1 MSQPPTAACLPGTS
15 PSITSPITHHKLLPF
30 SLPPF
35 FPSLSVS
42 SFSPSIHFILSFTD
56 LLTHPSLLPSFF
68 SPYLPPLF
76 LLPLPFFFHPSFLSP
91 SFLPPDFPSPFLSL
105 PTFLHTI
112 ISPPPHIRAGCR
124 QLPKHTQAKEP
135 SGTHT
140 HTTKRSLNTF
150 EPR

>member
-91 SFLPPDFPSPFLSL
+91 SFLPPDFPSAFLSL
-105 PTFLHTI
+105 PTI
-112 ISPPPHIRAGCR
+112 ISPPPPHKGRV
-124 QLPKHTQAKEP
+124 QAASQTHPGK
-135 SGTHT
+135 GTFRDT
-140 HTTKRSLNTF
+140 HSHNKKISHYV
-150 EPR
+150 